1 MAYIKPT
8 ANRSTAGGPIA
19 SSDSDYLFVDGK
31 DPQFEAKMYATQ
43 TGIGVK
49 DSKGQIEIVDALP
62 MSRSAVRTSM
72 GWSDADSDLYLVND
86 SDNSDFAAAGMPY
99 TNYKV

>member
-1 MAYIKPT
+1 MTYIKPT
-8 ANRSTAGGPIA
+8 ANRSTAGGPVA

-43 TGIGVK
+43 AGIGVK

-62 MSRSAVRTSM
+62 MSRAAVRTSM
-72 GWSDADSDLYLVND
+72 GWSDADSDLYITTAD
-86 SDNSDFAAAGMPY
+86 DDSDFAAAGMKY
-99 TNYKV
+99 THYTV